1 MRKTLFALPLLAS
14 ALILPRAA
22 HADTITFSV
31 SVIGSGSFGDTVF
44 TDKRVTIT
52 ESQPAELVTEGVIE
66 SNGTPSSFGL
76 CFEDGSTVTVQGL
89 GTSGGPQQTCV
100 FHNFT
105 QGGDYYIADGDGGLF
120 INVPLDFDSFQSSVG
135 PVPGNA
141 FVNFDFCDD
150 LGDPHPYPC
159 PPYFADLTLT
169 SYEANT
175 GIAALIVTSSTPEPS
190 TFVLLATGL
199 LGVGSMLRRGRSINP

>member
-14 ALILPRAA
+14 ALVLPRVA

-44 TDKRVTIT
+44 ADKRVTFT

-66 SNGTPSSFGL
+66 SGGTPSSFGL
-76 CFEDGSTVTVQGL
+76 CFAGGSTVTVQGL
-89 GTSGGPQQTCV
+89 GTSDGPQLPCV

-105 QGGDYYIADGDGGLF
+105 EGGDYYIADGDGGLS
-120 INVPLDFDSFQSSVG
+120 INVPLEFDSFQSSVG

-141 FVNFDFCDD
+141 FVNFDICNEP
-150 LGDPHPYPC
+150 GDPHPDPC
-159 PPYFADLTLT
+159 PPIFGDLTFT

-175 GIAALIVTSSTPEPS
+175 GIAALIVTSPTPEPS
-190 TFVLLATGL
+190 TFVLIATGT
-199 LGVGSMLRRGRSINP
+199 LGFGCLLRRRRSIKA

>member
-1 MRKTLFALPLLAS
+1 MRKALLALPLLAS

-31 SVIGSGSFGDTVF
+31 SVIGSGSFGDTAF
-44 TDKRVTIT
+44 TDKRVTFT

-66 SNGTPSSFGL
+66 SGGTPSSFGL
-76 CFEDGSTVTVQGL
+76 CFAGGSTVTVQGL
-89 GTSGGPQQTCV
+89 GTSGGPQSPCV

-105 QGGDYYIADGDGGLF
+105 AGGDYYIADSDGNLF
-120 INVPLDFDSFQSSVG
+120 LNVPLDFDSFQSSVG

-141 FVNFDFCDD
+141 FVNFDSCDD
-150 LGDPHPYPC
+150 LGDPNPHPC
-159 PPYFADLTLT
+159 PPFFGDLTFT
-169 SYEANT
+169 SYEADT

-190 TFVLLATGL
+190 TFVLLATGI
-199 LGVGSMLRRGRSINP
+199 LGFGCLLRRRRSSNA

>member
-31 SVIGSGSFGDTVF
+31 SVIGSGSFEDTVF
-44 TDKRVTIT
+44 TDKRVTFT

-66 SNGTPSSFGL
+66 SGGTPSSFGL
-76 CFEDGSTVTVQGL
+76 CFSGGATVTVQGL
-89 GTSGGPQQTCV
+89 GTSGGPQLPCV

-105 QGGDYYIADGDGGLF
+105 EAGDYYIGDGDGALS
-120 INVPLDFDSFQSSVG
+120 INVPLEFDSFQSSVG

-141 FVNFDFCDD
+141 FVNFDSCG
-150 LGDPHPYPC
+150 LPGDPHPHPC
-159 PPYFADLTLT
+159 PPNFAGLTFT
-169 SYEANT
+169 SYEADT
-175 GIAALIVTSSTPEPS
+175 GIAALIVTSPTPEPS

-199 LGVGSMLRRGRSINP
+199 LGVGHLLRRGRFINS

>member
-14 ALILPRAA
+14 ALILPLAA

-31 SVIGSGSFGDTVF
+31 SVIGSGSFGDTAF

-52 ESQPAELVTEGVIE
+52 ESQPAELVTEGIIE
-66 SNGTPSSFGL
+66 SGGTPGSFGL
-76 CFEDGSTVTVQGL
+76 CFEAGSTITVQGL
-89 GTSGGPQQTCV
+89 GTSGGPEQACV

-105 QGGDYYIADGDGGLF
+105 GGGVYNIGDGEGGLF
-120 INVPLDFDSFQSSVG
+120 IDVPLDFDSFQSSVG

-141 FVNFDFCDD
+141 IVNDSCDNF
-150 LGDPHPYPC
+150 GDPHPHPC
-159 PPYFADLTLT
+159 PPFFGDLTFT

-199 LGVGSMLRRGRSINP
+199 LGVGCMLRRRVAHI